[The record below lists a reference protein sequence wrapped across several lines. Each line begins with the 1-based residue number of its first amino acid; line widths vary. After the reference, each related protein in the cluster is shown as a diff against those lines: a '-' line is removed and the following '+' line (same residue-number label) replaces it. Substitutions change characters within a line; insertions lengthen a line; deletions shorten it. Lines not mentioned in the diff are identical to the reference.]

1 MFAAIFQIVVC
12 IVAITLMQL
21 DTVGTQEVG
30 EIFEP
35 PSQIPYNFPPTDL
48 GVVTQRTV
56 TEAPKDTP
64 PAETVPEAP
73 KDTPPAE
80 TVTEAPKDTPPAET
94 VTEAPKDTP
103 PAETTPEET
112 FNEEEKEPDTVEF
125 DPKLF
130 FDLSDDLLSSVVT
143 LGQEEDPFSTN
154 ETIQEKVV
162 RQQESIKGGRY
173 GSGDDIFGDVQDP
186 DKVLSDSAKGIFEN
200 LFSP

>member
-56 TEAPKDTP
+56 T
-64 PAETVPEAP
+64 EAP